1 MKRIA
6 WISLKMVCVCM
17 ITVNLTTMQVEA
29 SETTDSATETVSSDL
44 LDKLELDDI
53 QKYIDEN
60 EDIEDISFYDLVT
73 GLIAGK
79 EKFDYQKIMTYIS
92 NLFFAEFRENKGLLI
107 IIILLAVSFAVLKN
121 FISIFEN
128 SYISELC
135 FVLVYIELMVL
146 LMKSFLAISELLNGT
161 LNNIVEFMKMLIPVY
176 CMSLVF
182 STGVSTAAGI
192 YEMTFGIIF
201 IIQWVMLYFLS
212 PMVQVFIVLEFLNY
226 MIEGEKFTRMT
237 ELLEGGIKWCLKI
250 IVSVVAGLNVVQGLI
265 NPAIDKVKLLTVQK
279 TVSMI
284 PGIGNVTDA
293 LGDIMVGTGVLIKNS
308 VGVAAIILLVVI
320 CAVPV
325 IKVFV
330 IAVLYKATAAAI
342 EPVTD
347 KRIAGCINGVFKG
360 SVLIGK
366 IMLTSLF
373 LFFLTIAMITASS
386 GYMAS

>member
-6 WISLKMVCVCM
+6 WLSLKMVCVCI

-92 NLFFAEFRENKGLLI
+92 NLFFAEFRENKGQLI

-325 IKVFV
+325 IKIFV